1 VQWTANGRQL
11 LVAKIIMGNGVEE
24 EQKKDQAQNP
34 IMERP
39 ALVHKAI
46 S

>member
-1 VQWTANGRQL
+1 MQL
-11 LVAKIIMGNGVEE
+11 LVAQIIMGNGVEE
-24 EQKKDQAQNP
+24 EQKNKHSQNP
-34 IMERP
+34 IMEGP